1 MPVARPVPNTAFRRR
16 SFAGLMAL
24 TLGLCL
30 PALPAGA
37 AAGDPVVTAARS
49 IEARIGG
56 RVGIAAVD
64 TETGRTWTYRP
75 SERFA
80 MASTFKALACAAL
93 LNAGDTAL
101 SQSVPIAA
109 GDILSHAPVTSKRV
123 GQSMTAAALC
133 EATLRTSDNTAANL
147 VLAAIGGPK
156 RVTSFLRSVGD
167 TVTRLDRMEPMLNEA
182 KPGDPRDTTTPE
194 AMARSIG
201 DLLLGDALAPD
212 ARSQLRGWMEA
223 NAVADGLLRAGV
235 PKDWRVADR
244 TGAGGHGT
252 RGIVAVMWP
261 PGRKPVVAAIY
272 LTETE
277 ANLATR
283 DAAIADLGRV
293 IAAEVVR

>member
-1 MPVARPVPNTAFRRR
+1 MKLP
-16 SFAGLMAL
+16 LLLCL
-24 TLGLCL
+24 TLAITL
-30 PALPAGA
+30 PATLVRPSA
-37 AAGDPVVTAARS
+37 AASADDPVVGAARQ
-49 IEARIGG
+49 IETRLGA
-56 RVGIAAVD
+56 RVGLMVVD
-64 TETGRTWTYRP
+64 TQTGRQWQYKAG
-75 SERFA
+75 ERFA

-93 LNAGDTAL
+93 LDAGEAAL
-101 SQSVPIAA
+101 SRSMPIKA

-123 GQSMTAAALC
+123 GESMTAGALC